1 MLKVITRSGSAC
13 VSEANINA
21 QTQADKKKKIALLFR
36 TMTRPLL
43 SEMAASTPRS
53 YNEKTPAARREPPM
67 RIRTIPQVY
76 RNVNRWREIL
86 AVLTKYGLA
95 GWLSRLRLSAPLR
108 GLFKSTAPQPAN
120 ATRETRIR
128 LALQELGPTFIK
140 LGQVMSTRPDLVG
153 AELAEELERLQTAVP
168 ADPPEAVAE
177 LILEELGRPIDEV
190 FLEFCE
196 TPVASAS
203 IGQVHRAR
211 LHSGEDVAVKVQ
223 RRHIGRLVRVDL
235 DILQGLAQLAERL
248 PDLEGYR
255 PTAAVA
261 EFQRALRRELDFDR
275 ERRHMEEFR
284 RHFDGSTLVRIPRPY
299 AELSTDRLLVME
311 WLDGVPMSSPKALAQ
326 CGSNLDVIAR
336 HGAEL
341 YLEMIFRHG
350 LYHADPHPGNLLV
363 LENEAIGLLDYGMVG
378 RIDDA
383 LREDI
388 EELLLAIVDHDSQR
402 LGSVVMRVGSTPP
415 GLDESALNIDLADF
429 VAQYGHQPVEQFE
442 LADALREMTAIVRR
456 HHIALPAS
464 MTMLLKVLVMLE
476 GAGRR
481 LSPTFSMVEV
491 LQPFRAKMLARR
503 LSPTR
508 QFRKARRIA
517 YEIEQL
523 AEVFPRRL
531 RDILQQVQAGRF
543 DVHLDHRGLEPSVNR
558 LVLGMLTS
566 ALFLGS
572 VLMVT
577 NNVLPLGFWPLDGI
591 SAPGLLGV
599 SLSAALGLRI
609 LRAINKSGHLDQRR

>member
-1 MLKVITRSGSAC
+1 
-13 VSEANINA
+13 
-21 QTQADKKKKIALLFR
+21 
-36 TMTRPLL
+36 
-43 SEMAASTPRS
+43 
-53 YNEKTPAARREPPM
+53 M

-86 AVLTKYGLA
+86 SVLSKYGLA
-95 GWLSRLRLSAPLR
+95 DWLSRSRLSTPLQ
-108 GLFKSTAPQPAN
+108 GFFKTRNGEVLAQ

-128 LALQELGPTFIK
+128 LALEELGPTFIK

-153 AELAEELERLQTAVP
+153 VELAEELEKLQTSVP
-168 ADPPEAVAE
+168 ADDHKSVAE
-177 LILEELGRPIDEV
+177 LIEEELGRPLDEV

-211 LHSGEDVAVKVQ
+211 LHNGEDVAVKVQ
-223 RRHIGRLVRVDL
+223 RRHIARLVRVDI

-248 PDLEGYR
+248 PELEGYR
-255 PTAAVA
+255 PCATVA
-261 EFQRALRRELDFDR
+261 EFQRALRRELDFER

-284 RHFDGSTLVRIPRPY
+284 RRFADSPVVRIPRPI
-299 AELSTDRLLVME
+299 AEFSTARVLVME
-311 WLDGVPMSSPKALAQ
+311 WLEGIPLASPRAIAASGIDLAR
-326 CGSNLDVIAR
+326 VAR

-350 LYHADPHPGNLLV
+350 LYHADPHPGNLLL
-363 LENEAIGLLDYGMVG
+363 LENESIGLLDYGNVG
-378 RIDDA
+378 RIPDA
-383 LREDI
+383 LREDF
-388 EELLLAIVDHDSQR
+388 EDLLLAIVDQDSQR
-402 LGSVVMRVGSTPP
+402 LSSVVMQVGQSSP
-415 GLDESALNIDLADF
+415 GMDEASLNVDLAEF
-429 VAQYGHQPVEQFE
+429 VAQYGHQPVERFE
-442 LADALREMTAIVRR
+442 LAAALREMTEIVRR
-456 HHIALPAS
+456 HRIILPAS

-476 GAGRR
+476 GSSRR
-481 LSPTFSMVEV
+481 LAPGFSLLEV
-491 LQPFRAKMLARR
+491 LEPYRKKMMARR

-508 QFRKARRIA
+508 QWRKVQRIA
-517 YEIEQL
+517 YELEQL
-523 AEVFPRRL
+523 AEVVPRRL
-531 RDILQQVQAGRF
+531 REILQQVQAGRF

-577 NNVLPLGFWPLDGI
+577 NDVLPLGFWPLEGI